1 MEHADRRWRSPQ
13 SSAGPLQCGRPPRF
27 KEDRV
32 PVPRGR

>member
-13 SSAGPLQCGRPPRF
+13 SHANPLQRGRPPRF
-27 KEDRV
+27 KEDRL

>member
-13 SSAGPLQCGRPPRF
+13 SGAGPLQCGRPSWF

-32 PVPRGR
+32 PVSRGR